1 MLEHILLTKKEKKHM
16 EKDIKSIVDKLDIL
30 YLKKRW
36 EDAQKEIFNLKRD
49 MSLLTLDYSVGT
61 YAHQLDEMND
71 IIQEI
76 EISKNQKKQQL
87 LKQRLILLSYKN
99 KSMESNEKIQKY
111 LSLRNKY
118 YYLLTQNHDY
128 YKAINIEFATA
139 LKKIDIPDIYVYQ
152 GEDNLSKHIIHGQM
166 NSKDAQIYP
175 YYELNS
181 KRDYRHFY
189 NQVRFRYLE
198 GLTTSYSFD
207 LNDNKLGKVKI
218 K

>member
-1 MLEHILLTKKEKKHM
+1 M
-16 EKDIKSIVDKLDIL
+16 EKEIKNIVDKLEIL

-36 EDAQKEIFNLKRD
+36 EDAQKTIIHLNRE

-61 YAHQLDEMND
+61 YAHRLDEMCD

-76 EISKNQKKQQL
+76 KRAKNQKKQQL

-99 KSMESNEKIQKY
+99 KCMENNEKIQKY

-118 YYLLTQNHDY
+118 CYLLAQNQDY
-128 YKAINIEFATA
+128 YKAINIDFANA
-139 LKKIDIPDIYVYQ
+139 LQKIKTPNIYVYQ
-152 GEDNLSKHIIHGQM
+152 GKDNLSRHIIHKQIE
-166 NSKDAQIYP
+166 SEDAQIYP
-175 YYELNS
+175 YYEINS

-189 NQVRFRYLE
+189 NQVHFRYLE
-198 GLTTSYSFD
+198 SLTTSYSFD
-207 LNDNKLGKVKI
+207 LEDNKLGKVKI